1 MTVFLWTVAVT
12 LIIVGIM
19 GVVLPI
25 VPGTVLV
32 FAGLV
37 LGAWADGFS
46 RVGAGTLVVL
56 GILAAASYG
65 IDVVTVMLGVGRL
78 TASRRAM
85 VGAALGTLC
94 GLVFGLPGVIIG
106 PFAGAVLGELTTDR
120 NLARAGRAGVAAW
133 IGFAI
138 GIVVKVGLVFVMLGI
153 FVAAFII

>member
-1 MTVFLWTVAVT
+1 MTVFLWTLAVT

-19 GVVLPI
+19 GVVLPA
-25 VPGTVLV
+25 VPGTIVV
-32 FAGLV
+32 FVGLV

-46 RVGAGTLVVL
+46 RVGAGTLVAL

-94 GLVFGLPGVIIG
+94 GLVFGLLGVIIG

-120 NLARAGRAGVAAW
+120 NLARAGRAGMAAW

-153 FVAAFII
+153 FVAAFLI

>member
-1 MTVFLWTVAVT
+1 MTVFLWTAAVT
-12 LIIVGIM
+12 LVIVGIM

-65 IDVVTVMLGVGRL
+65 VDVVTVMLGVGRL

-94 GLVFGLPGVIIG
+94 GLAFGLLGVVIG
-106 PFAGAVLGELTTDR
+106 PFAGAVLGQLTTDR

-133 IGFAI
+133 LGFAI
-138 GIVVKVGLVFVMLGI
+138 GTVVKVGLVFVMLGI